1 MVDIKNVIWK
11 LQNRPV
17 LWQGGRIEKKT
28 EQNYNIPKHT
38 ESGNNI
44 QILLDCNHRKGVSTM
59 NWIQGIQRAI
69 DYVEVNITEEID
81 YEETA
86 RQAYSSPFHFQRVF
100 GILCGMSLGD
110 YIRMR
115 RISLA
120 GEELSKGNAK
130 IIDIALKYGY
140 DAPES
145 FSRAFTRFH
154 GISPSEAKRGGKVKI
169 FTPLS
174 VKLTLTGG
182 SKMDYRIEKRDAFQ
196 VVCKRKRVGKPQTAN
211 ATPDITAMWQEYGM
225 DGTVKKLIGCM
236 PENPVMKGLLGICF
250 SSELNAKQFPYGIG
264 VEYDGREIDDDLE
277 VVTIPA
283 NTYAVFTS
291 KGKMPDAFIK
301 TYNRIV
307 TEFFPQSS
315 QYEYAENVEFEVYSS
330 ADISD
335 PNYHCEIWIA
345 VNEKK

>member
-1 MVDIKNVIWK
+1 
-11 LQNRPV
+11 
-17 LWQGGRIEKKT
+17 
-28 EQNYNIPKHT
+28 
-38 ESGNNI
+38 
-44 QILLDCNHRKGVSTM
+44 M

-69 DYVEVNITEEID
+69 DYVEANITEEID
-81 YEETA
+81 YEEAA
-86 RQAYSSPFHFQRVF
+86 RQAYSSSFHFQRVF
-100 GILCGMSLGD
+100 GILCGMPLGD

-115 RISLA
+115 RLSLA
-120 GEELSKGNAK
+120 GEELSRGNAK

-140 DAPES
+140 DTPES

-154 GISPSEAKRGGKVKI
+154 GISPSEAKRGGKVQI

-196 VVCKRKRVGKPQTAN
+196 VVCKRKRVGKPQAAN

-225 DGTVKKLIGCM
+225 DGTMQKLAECM

-250 SSELNAKQFPYGIG
+250 SAELDAKQFPYGIG
-264 VEYDGREIDDDLE
+264 VEYDGRKIDDDLE
-277 VVTIPA
+277 IVTIPA

-291 KGKMPDAFIK
+291 KGKMPDAFIE

-345 VNEKK
+345 VNEKE

>member
-1 MVDIKNVIWK
+1 
-11 LQNRPV
+11 
-17 LWQGGRIEKKT
+17 
-28 EQNYNIPKHT
+28 
-38 ESGNNI
+38 
-44 QILLDCNHRKGVSTM
+44 M

-69 DYVEVNITEEID
+69 DYVEANITEEID
-81 YEETA
+81 YEEAA
-86 RQAYSSPFHFQRVF
+86 RQAYSSSFHFQRVF

-115 RISLA
+115 RLSLA
-120 GEELSKGNAK
+120 GEELSRGNAK

-140 DAPES
+140 DTPES

-154 GISPSEAKRGGKVKI
+154 GISPSEEKRGGKVQI

-196 VVCKRKRVGKPQTAN
+196 VVCKRKRVGKPQAAN

-225 DGTVKKLIGCM
+225 DGTMQKLAECM

-250 SSELNAKQFPYGIG
+250 SAELDAKQFPYGIG
-264 VEYDGREIDDDLE
+264 VEYDGRKIDDDLE
-277 VVTIPA
+277 IVTIPA

-291 KGKMPDAFIK
+291 KGKMPDAFIE

-345 VNEKK
+345 VNEKE